1 MAQPPSHFGP
11 VNGPPRAAAPSPP
24 AWNAPPPPLPQD
36 FAASVA
42 SRSDSVLG
50 ALNLQ
55 DAQGNVFALMIR
67 AAMLDGRVARAA
79 AADESGNGK
88 ALIALLLAQAA
99 PLAVSLLLMSGSF
112 GAAGLIMTL
121 VPMVMGL
128 GASFLA
134 LAAMAGTSKSI
145 VGRKL
150 TLGQLFR
157 GLSYAQSPGL
167 LAIIPVIGQLAGLWR
182 LPTTLVALRDMAA
195 TTLGKAFGL
204 LLVGAL
210 ASMLVM
216 MMLLPMVMNVWQYSA
231 R

>member
-1 MAQPPSHFGP
+1 M
-11 VNGPPRAAAPSPP
+11 
-24 AWNAPPPPLPQD
+24 
-36 FAASVA
+36 A